1 MEKIRKWLERL
12 PAFTLSAVCLAAIL
26 WLTLASRPLGDN
38 DIQLFP
44 HADKVVH
51 AVMFGG
57 FVFCI
62 LLDRVRTDGWRRT
75 TSREA
80 AAAAMA
86 AVALGI
92 FTEVAQNAMHLGR
105 SGDPADLL
113 ADAAGAILSAGAFH
127 FYSCHFEKK

>member
-1 MEKIRKWLERL
+1 MEKIKKILERL
-12 PAFTLSAVCLAAIL
+12 PAFTLTAVCLAAIL

-57 FVFCI
+57 FAFCI
-62 LLDRVRTDGWRRT
+62 LLDRIRTDGWRPT
-75 TSREA
+75 TAKEA
-80 AAAAMA
+80 AAAAVA

-92 FTEVAQNAMHLGR
+92 VTELAQNAMHLGR

-113 ADAAGAILSAGAFH
+113 ADAAGAILTACTFH
-127 FYSCHFEKK
+127 RYSCHFEKK